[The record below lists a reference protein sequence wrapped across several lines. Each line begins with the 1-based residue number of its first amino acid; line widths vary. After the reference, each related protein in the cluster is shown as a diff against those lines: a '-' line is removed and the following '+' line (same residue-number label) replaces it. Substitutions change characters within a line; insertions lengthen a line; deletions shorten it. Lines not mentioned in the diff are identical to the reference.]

1 MKKKV
6 LFIGC
11 NFDQINYLEIFKK
24 LNFLVIGTDIR
35 ESAPGKQY
43 CDKFYNISYYD
54 YKKFYTILKK
64 EKFSNKDIIF
74 TAASHHAYETISK
87 CYQKLRVN
95 FPNPKNIDIC
105 LDKVK
110 FYKFCKSKKI
120 SVPRSKYIDFRG
132 TKKINL
138 QKNKIYFLKS
148 DYGKTPNYC
157 FKIKNGKIPII
168 PKEDKFFRKY
178 FILQEEFKG
187 AHYRI
192 NFIKDKIFTIYKPTE
207 NKNIFVKSSKL
218 NKKIYKKLSLINKT
232 LGLNNLI
239 TKYDVI
245 VNGDEYVVLDIG
257 LDTPLRLKHLLLS
270 NKINFYDYYVKIY
283 SKKKVLKLKKLL
295 RIELNLKNCIKPII
309 KKISISKI

>member
-35 ESAPGKQY
+35 ESAPGKKY

-64 EKFSNKDIIF
+64 ERFSNKDIIF

-87 CYQKLRVN
+87 CYQKLGVN
-95 FPNPKNIDIC
+95 FPNPKKIDIC

-110 FYKFCKSKKI
+110 FYKFCKSKKV
-120 SVPRSKYIDFRG
+120 SVPRSKYVDFRSIN
-132 TKKINL
+132 KINL
-138 QKNKIYFLKS
+138 KKNKIYFLKS

-157 FKIKNGKIPII
+157 FKIENGKIPII
-168 PKEDKFFRKY
+168 PKRDKFFRKY

-187 AHYRI
+187 THYRI
-192 NFIKDKIFTIYKPTE
+192 NFVKDKIFTIFKPTE
-207 NKNIFVKSSKL
+207 NRNIFVKPSELKV
-218 NKKIYKKLSLINKT
+218 KIYKKLSLINNA

-245 VNGDEYVVLDIG
+245 VNGNEHVILDIG
-257 LDTPLRLKHLLLS
+257 LDTPLRLKHLLFS

-283 SKKKVLKLKKLL
+283 AKKNVLKFKKLL
-295 RIELNLKNCIKPII
+295 PIELNLKNFKKPKINKRFAIKI
-309 KKISISKI
+309 

>member
-64 EKFSNKDIIF
+64 EKFSNNDIIF

-87 CYQKLRVN
+87 CYQKLGVN

-110 FYKFCKSKKI
+110 FYKFCKSKEI

-295 RIELNLKNCIKPII
+295 RIELNLKNCIKP
-309 KKISISKI
+309 KINKIFTSKI